1 MTTQETRLKKAH
13 VALMR
18 HPETALYSGIMMMGD
33 STVVDDCPTAYTD
46 GVNKKYGRAFIEKLE
61 DDELRALVVHE
72 NLHIALKHIQR
83 FKKEWEDNPMLL
95 NASAD
100 YVVND
105 IICNLEDQSFLRL
118 PQGGL
123 YDDKYHNWSVREV
136 MNDLKQ
142 QQEDG
147 KQTPQSSMDE
157 HDFES
162 GAMGEGGQPM
172 SVEDQKQLSKE
183 IDRALREGGILA
195 GRLGAKIPRNITDLL
210 EPKIDWKTVLRDFIM
225 SQMKGT
231 DEYTWRKYNKRLVAN
246 DIYMPSMEDERVG
259 ELTIAIDTSGSI
271 GEDELNAF
279 TSELV
284 SICSVSTPEKV
295 RILWWDTEV
304 HGEQPFDESQYDNI
318 AKLVK
323 PQGGGGTDLSCVV
336 NHINKENI
344 NSQAIIVLTDGY
356 FSTPEWNTAIPTL
369 FVTTGT
375 ENYIPSNCKIVKQDL
390 T

>member
-1 MTTQETRLKKAH
+1 MNQETRLKKAH
-13 VALMR
+13 IALMR

-46 GVNKKYGRAFIEKLE
+46 GMNKKYGRAFMEKLE
-61 DDELRALVVHE
+61 DDELRALILHE
-72 NLHIALKHIQR
+72 NLHVALKHIQR
-83 FKKEWEDNPMLL
+83 FKKEWEKDPMLA

-105 IICNLEDQSFLRL
+105 IICNLEDKGFLRL
-118 PQGGL
+118 PKGGL
-123 YDDKYHNWSVREV
+123 YDSKYHNWSVREV

-142 QQEDG
+142 KQEQGQQ
-147 KQTPQSSMDE
+147 PQGSMDE

-162 GAMGEGGQPM
+162 GEMGEGGQPM
-172 SVEDQKQLSKE
+172 SAKEQQELSKQ

-271 GEDELNAF
+271 GANELSAF
-279 TSELV
+279 ASELV
-284 SICSVSTPEKV
+284 SICQTSTPEKV
-295 RILWWDTEV
+295 RVIWWDTSV
-304 HGEQPFDESQYDNI
+304 HGEQVFEEHTYNDI
-318 AKLVK
+318 AKLLK
-323 PQGGGGTDLSCVV
+323 PQGGGGTDPECIVE
-336 NHINKENI
+336 HIKKENI
-344 NSQAIIVLTDGY
+344 NSQAIVVFTDGY
-356 FSTPEWNTAIPTL
+356 FDTPNWNTSIPTL
-369 FVTTGT
+369 FVAT
-375 ENYIPSNCKIVKQDL
+375 EIEKYIPSNCKVVKQNL
-390 T
+390 S

>member
-123 YDDKYHNWSVREV
+123 YDEKYHNWSVREV

-172 SVEDQKQLSKE
+172 SAEDQKQLSKE

-210 EPKIDWKTVLRDFIM
+210 EPKVDWKTVLRDFIM

-271 GEDELNAF
+271 GVDELNAF

-304 HGEQPFDESQYDNI
+304 HGEQTFDESQYDNI

>member
-304 HGEQPFDESQYDNI
+304 HGEQTFDESQYDNI

>member
-46 GVNKKYGRAFIEKLE
+46 GVNKKYGRAFIEKLD

-72 NLHIALKHIQR
+72 NLHVALKQIQR
-83 FKKEWEDNPMLL
+83 FKKEWKEDPMLL
-95 NASAD
+95 NTSAD

-105 IICNLEDQSFLRL
+105 IICNLEDSNFLRL
-118 PQGGL
+118 PKGGL

-142 QQEDG
+142 KQEQGQQ
-147 KQTPQSSMDE
+147 PQSSMDE

-162 GAMGEGGQPM
+162 GEMGENGQPM
-172 SVEDQKQLSKE
+172 SAEEQKKLSKT
-183 IDRALREGGILA
+183 IDRALREGSILA
-195 GRLGAKIPRNITDLL
+195 GRLGAKVPRNITDLL
-210 EPKIDWKTVLRDFIM
+210 EAKVDWKTVLRDFIM

-271 GEDELNAF
+271 GQDELNAF

-304 HGEQPFDESQYDNI
+304 HGEQTFDESQYDNI
-318 AKLVK
+318 AKLIK

-369 FVTTGT
+369 IVTTGT

>member
-1 MTTQETRLKKAH
+1 MNQETRLKKAH
-13 VALMR
+13 IALMR

-46 GVNKKYGRAFIEKLE
+46 GMNKKYGRAFMEKLE
-61 DDELRALVVHE
+61 DDELRALILHE
-72 NLHIALKHIQR
+72 NLHVALKHIQR
-83 FKKEWEDNPMLL
+83 FKKEWEKDPMLA

-105 IICNLEDQSFLRL
+105 IICNLEDKGFLRL
-118 PQGGL
+118 PKGGL
-123 YDDKYHNWSVREV
+123 YDSKYHNWSVREV

-142 QQEDG
+142 KQEQGQQ
-147 KQTPQSSMDE
+147 PQGSMDE

-162 GAMGEGGQPM
+162 GEMGEGGQPM
-172 SVEDQKQLSKE
+172 SAKEQQELSKQ

-271 GEDELNAF
+271 GANELSAF
-279 TSELV
+279 ASELV
-284 SICSVSTPEKV
+284 SICQTSTPEKV
-295 RILWWDTEV
+295 RVIWWDTSV
-304 HGEQPFDESQYDNI
+304 HGEQVFEEHTYNDI
-318 AKLVK
+318 AKLLK
-323 PQGGGGTDLSCVV
+323 PQGGGGTDPECIVE
-336 NHINKENI
+336 HIKKENI
-344 NSQAIIVLTDGY
+344 NSQAIVVFTDGY
-356 FSTPEWNTAIPTL
+356 FDIPNWNTSIPTL
-369 FVTTGT
+369 FVATGV
-375 ENYIPSNCKIVKQDL
+375 EKYIPSNCKVVKQNL
-390 T
+390 S